1 MAPYKGAASA
11 LKYVGT
17 VDNEV
22 TPAAEGEEE
31 VNPAGTT
38 YEWTY
43 KFIMPQTKITIGGD
57 LAEKGEP
64 DTTPA
69 PVIPA
74 EPGVSVAPELEDKVT
89 IEETNMEDEETEV
102 DISEGYE
109 LTSAAEKLG
118 AEDANGL
125 EAKAQY
131 TISADADAFVDGQL
145 QFGLKTAEGEI
156 PVVPSQLPEGVEKIE
171 ISPAP
176 ATMQK
181 KASTV
186 TDWLVVVFLKADS
199 KVESVDV
206 EVVVVGLKAEEE
218 PPVDEENP
226 PVGGEDDVTPVA
238 SVKISRALLYDQSES
253 DKVEDKVLNP
263 EGYTAA
269 ADQDGN
275 VKVTHPSI
283 TSHQNDNGSDSKKDT
298 WVGFQVALDNDENGW
313 THVTFKWKNKAEQT
327 IALEDLPEDAKGIAF
342 YYGAEERTESGD
354 TVEVTFVK
362 KSDDTVELS
371 STKVTYKVTFEVK
384 EAAAQNNSEA
394 EKTE

>member
-1 MAPYKGAASA
+1 M
-11 LKYVGT
+11 
-17 VDNEV
+17 
-22 TPAAEGEEE
+22 
-31 VNPAGTT
+31 
-38 YEWTY
+38 
-43 KFIMPQTKITIGGD
+43 
-57 LAEKGEP
+57 
-64 DTTPA
+64 
-69 PVIPA
+69 
-74 EPGVSVAPELEDKVT
+74 
-89 IEETNMEDEETEV
+89 
-102 DISEGYE
+102 
-109 LTSAAEKLG
+109 
-118 AEDANGL
+118 
-125 EAKAQY
+125 
-131 TISADADAFVDGQL
+131 
-145 QFGLKTAEGEI
+145 
-156 PVVPSQLPEGVEKIE
+156 VPSQLPEGVEKIE

-226 PVGGEDDVTPVA
+226 PVGGEDDETPVA

-275 VKVTHPSI
+275 VKVIHPSI
-283 TSHQNDNGSDSKKDT
+283 KEHMNANGAESKKDT

-327 IALEDLPEDAKGIAF
+327 IALENLPENAKGIAF
-342 YYGAEERTESGD
+342 YYGAEERTENGD

-362 KSDDTVELS
+362 KSGDTVELS
-371 STKVTYKVTFEVK
+371 STKVTYKVTL
-384 EAAAQNNSEA
+384 
-394 EKTE
+394 